1 MKLKKPM
8 PNLMSNLTTIT
19 QQASAA
25 IEGSADSAALDLVR
39 VKYLGKKGELT
50 DLLKALGKLPA
61 DERPAAGAEI
71 NVATPAV
78 PGPINAR
85 KSLPDDSA
93 LACRPAS
100 AS

>member
-71 NVATPAV
+71 NVAKQAV
-78 PGPINAR
+78 QGQINAR
-85 KSLPDDSA
+85 KTLLDDA
-93 LACRPAS
+93 AIAVRLAS
-100 AS
+100 ET